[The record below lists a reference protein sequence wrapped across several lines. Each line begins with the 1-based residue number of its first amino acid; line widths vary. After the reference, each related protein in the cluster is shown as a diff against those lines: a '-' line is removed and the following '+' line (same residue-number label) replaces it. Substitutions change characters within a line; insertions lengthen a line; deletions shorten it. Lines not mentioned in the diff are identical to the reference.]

1 MSGLTQILTGMGD
14 VTGFE
19 EDPIE
24 QIKRIIAAKQAEAD
38 KAAPAAA
45 PGPSAPISAFDM
57 YGEAAR
63 PGASPMPMPTFGS
76 LSPPI
81 DVTPRPVAGTPY
93 TPPTPETGTVAEMV
107 PSVGRTPGASPAS
120 VAPPPALLAP
130 PSPKRSAG
138 GIGETILAF
147 LGGLSGEGGIKAAM
161 AASNK
166 AEAENLTAKLLMSK
180 GLSEEDVWAAIK
192 NPQLMQPML
201 AQAFPQ
207 KTQILKEGDRLIA
220 DMGGRT
226 MVDVTPGGGDTTGK
240 TAKGRAALA
249 ETMGLKKDTP
259 AYTSYV
265 LTGKLPPDVKP
276 PAGYRF
282 KNSENPGE
290 GMEPVPGGPADI
302 KFTEGKQT
310 ALARLESAVS
320 SMEQLQKQ
328 IHEIRT
334 HSGLSG
340 NYGLTG
346 VLPNVP
352 GSAAADAWQLIN
364 RLKASGSFATL
375 QAMREASK
383 TGGALGNVSNQENKK
398 LEDAFAA
405 LDPKQSEEQTRKQ
418 LDAAFNQIEQAKD
431 QLRNAY
437 NRQYGAGDTPAAT
450 PTSSVKRTPEA
461 ESLVSEA
468 RDALLK
474 GAPRDAVLKRLR
486 ERGIDPAGL

>member
-1 MSGLTQILTGMGD
+1 MGD
-14 VTGFE
+14 VTGLE

-24 QIKRIIAAKQAEAD
+24 QIKRIVAAKQAAAE
-38 KAAPAAA
+38 KAAGGPAAA
-45 PGPSAPISAFDM
+45 PVVPFDM

-76 LSPPI
+76 LAPPMDASRDIAPRAAAGSPY
-81 DVTPRPVAGTPY
+81 AL
-93 TPPTPETGTVAEMV
+93 PETGTVAEMV
-107 PSVGRTPGASPAS
+107 PSVGRTPGASPAPA
-120 VAPPPALLAP
+120 APPPAPLVP

-138 GIGETILAF
+138 GFGETLLAF
-147 LGGLSGEGGIKAAM
+147 LGGLSGEGGIKAAL

-180 GLSEEDVWAAIK
+180 GLNEEDVWAAIK
-192 NPQLMQPML
+192 NPQLMPSML
-201 AQAFPQ
+201 NQAFPQ
-207 KTQILKEGDRLIA
+207 KVQTLKEGERLVA
-220 DMGGRT
+220 DMGGRNF
-226 MVDVTPGGGDTTGK
+226 VDVTPGGGDPTGK
-240 TAKGRAALA
+240 TAKGRSVLA
-249 ETMGLKKDTP
+249 EAMGLKKDTP

-282 KNSENPGE
+282 KNAEAPGE

-302 KFTEGKQT
+302 KFTEAKQT
-310 ALARLESAVS
+310 ALARLESATS

-328 IHEIRT
+328 IHEVRT
-334 HSGLSG
+334 HAGLSG

-346 VLPNVP
+346 VLPNIP
-352 GSAAADAWQLIN
+352 GTAAADAWQLIN

-405 LDPKQSEEQTRKQ
+405 LDPKQSEEQTRRQ
-418 LDAAFNQIEQAKD
+418 LDAAFNQIEQAKE

-437 NRQYGAGDTPAAT
+437 TRQYNAGDMPAAT
-450 PTSSVKRTPEA
+450 PTSTVKRSPEA

-468 RDALLK
+468 RDALSK